1 MLAGV
6 AAATW
11 LLLLVTTRS
20 MLAGTLLLLAVAVVA
35 IVATVTARSLG
46 ISGDHPLLWRL
57 ASRPWRNGHDVLMTG
72 LKHLP
77 ELFMVT
83 PTGSWL
89 APNVAEVRMNPADH
103 AYLTEVMDPAVIG
116 SDANEMYR
124 AQVAEHAA
132 QVASPG
138 PVSVRVVPDEAVPAG
153 RYRLTP
159 AARAPRVAGAP
170 AGRLRVVSGGS
181 ARRGVRDGVSVRD
194 GQGIRAGLTLVDPTG
209 DQTVRWG
216 PGDVPTAR
224 DDRRPP
230 SLRLVT
236 GDAIV
241 HTRRSGARAGRGSS
255 VELRLP
261 QELTISREHANFTFS
276 DGHWWITGLGRNGL
290 LLNGSRLTGR
300 SAIASGDRISWGT
313 HANAVTS
320 EILVGLYRPAGKTF
334 MLARTSKCSELHHL
348 SQASHVTAG
357 TIVLRGFSSTNLRRT
372 GPSCGI
378 SSPHCLL

>member
-1 MLAGV
+1 MADRADPPRRPRRPPLPPRTRRRWALAGV
-6 AAATW
+6 AAAAW

-20 MLAGTLLLLAVAVVA
+20 MLAGTALLLAVAVVA

-77 ELFMVT
+77 ELFVVT

-116 SDANEMYR
+116 SDANQMYR
-124 AQVAEHAA
+124 SQVAEHAA

-138 PVSVRVVPDEAVPAG
+138 PVSVRVLPDEAVPAG

-159 AARAPRVAGAP
+159 GARAPRVAGVP

-181 ARRGVRDGVSVRD
+181 VRRGIRD
-194 GQGIRAGLTLVDPTG
+194 GLTLVDPAG
-209 DQTVRWG
+209 DETVRWG

-236 GDAIV
+236 GEAVV

-276 DGHWWITGLGRNGL
+276 DGRWWITGLGRNGL
-290 LLNGSRLTGR
+290 LLNGSPLTGR
-300 SAIASGDRISWGT
+300 SVVASGDRISWGT

-320 EILVGLYRPAGKTF
+320 EIQVGLYRPAGKTSA
-334 MLARTSKCSELHHL
+334 LARHSKVFGV
-348 SQASHVTAG
+348 ASFEPGKSRDRWDHRATEV
-357 TIVLRGFSSTNLRRT
+357 
-372 GPSCGI
+372 
-378 SSPHCLL
+378 

>member
-1 MLAGV
+1 VLAGV
-6 AAATW
+6 ASATW
-11 LLLLVTTRS
+11 LLLLVITRS

-77 ELFMVT
+77 ELFMIT

-116 SDANEMYR
+116 SDANERYR

-181 ARRGVRDGVSVRD
+181 ARRGVRDG
-194 GQGIRAGLTLVDPTG
+194 QGIRDGLTLVDPTG

-216 PGDVPTAR
+216 PGDAPTAR

-236 GDAIV
+236 GDAVV

-300 SAIASGDRISWGT
+300 SAVASGDRITWGT

-320 EILVGLYRPAGKTF
+320 EIQVGLYRPAGKTF
-334 MLARTSKCSELHHL
+334 MLARHFKVFGV
-348 SQASHVTAG
+348 ASFEPGKSRDRWDHRA
-357 TIVLRGFSSTNLRRT
+357 T
-372 GPSCGI
+372 GV
-378 SSPHCLL
+378 

>member
-1 MLAGV
+1 MVDRADPPRRPPLPPRTRRRWVLAGV

-11 LLLLVTTRS
+11 LLFLLTTRS
-20 MLAGTLLLLAVAVVA
+20 MLAGTSLLLAVAALA
-35 IVATVTARSLG
+35 IAARATARGLG
-46 ISGDHPLLWRL
+46 ISRDHPLVGRL

-77 ELFMVT
+77 ELFLVT

-89 APNVAEVRMNPADH
+89 APNVAEVRMNPGDH
-103 AYLTEVMDPAVIG
+103 AYLTEVMDPAVIR
-116 SDANEMYR
+116 SSASETYQ

-132 QVASPG
+132 QLASPG
-138 PVSVRVVPDEAVPAG
+138 PVSVRVLPDEAVPAG

-159 AARAPRVAGAP
+159 AARATRATAVP
-170 AGRLRVVSGGS
+170 AGRLRGVFGGP
-181 ARRGVRDGVSVRD
+181 ARP
-194 GQGIRAGLTLVDPTG
+194 GIRDGLTLVEPAG
-209 DQTVRWG
+209 DQTARWG

-236 GDAIV
+236 GKAVV

-255 VELRLP
+255 AELRLP

-276 DGHWWITGLGRNGL
+276 DGRWWITGMGRNGL

-300 SAIASGDRISWGT
+300 SVVANGDRVSWGT

-320 EILVGLYRPAGKTF
+320 EIQVGG
-334 MLARTSKCSELHHL
+334 
-348 SQASHVTAG
+348 
-357 TIVLRGFSSTNLRRT
+357 LRRLMT
-372 GPSCGI
+372 KMSSLTRSFLVSGVASCALFR
-378 SSPHCLL
+378 PCDR